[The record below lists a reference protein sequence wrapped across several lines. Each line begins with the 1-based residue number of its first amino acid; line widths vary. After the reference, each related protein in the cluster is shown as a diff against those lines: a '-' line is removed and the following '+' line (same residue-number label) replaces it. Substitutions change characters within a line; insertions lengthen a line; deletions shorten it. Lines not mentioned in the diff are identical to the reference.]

1 MVHSLRMKTCFR
13 CNKEKPL
20 DEFYKHSMMADGHLN
35 KCKECAKEDAKKTY
49 EKIQS
54 TPELAIRERKRQR
67 IKESKRRLEGKTKKY
82 KYKKPRNSANVEL
95 GNAVR
100 DGRVTRKPCEICG
113 KIKVQGHHEDYS
125 KPLDVVWLCVRHHND
140 RHIHLRDCKTLGR
153 EPLPIEEF
161 ISTIQNNTYD

>member
-35 KCKECAKEDAKKTY
+35 KCKECTKSDSKKTY

-54 TPELAIRERKRQR
+54 IPELAIRERKRQR
-67 IKESKRRLEGKTKKY
+67 VKESKRRLEGKTKKY
-82 KYKKPRNSANVEL
+82 KIKLRRSPASDILAKAIRSKQVEK
-95 GNAVR
+95 
-100 DGRVTRKPCEICG
+100 KPCEVCG
-113 KIKVQGHHEDYS
+113 KIKAQGHHEDYS

-140 RHIHLRDCKTLGR
+140 RHIHLRDCKTLGK

-161 ISTIQNNTYD
+161 ILTIQKNTYD